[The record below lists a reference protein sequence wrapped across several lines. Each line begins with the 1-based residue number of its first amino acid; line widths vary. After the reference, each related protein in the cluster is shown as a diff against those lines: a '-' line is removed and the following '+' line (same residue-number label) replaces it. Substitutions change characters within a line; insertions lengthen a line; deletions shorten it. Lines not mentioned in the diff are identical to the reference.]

1 MSVVH
6 VRPAVFA
13 IACMLISGC
22 ARVSV
27 EQPRQP
33 GQDLAVLLP
42 DSGNGAVGRAVVS
55 NAAGAV
61 DLTEA
66 RAATR
71 VSRDRAP
78 SLVAVLSEAEVQRE
92 FGDALASLP
101 PAPETFALYF
111 QFESE
116 ELAPTSR
123 ALLAETLQA
132 VKQRPV
138 PDVLVVGHTD
148 TMGPPASNFQL
159 ALRRAQ
165 AVRTLLVDAGLDDSA
180 VAVSSH
186 GEAQPLVPTPDETN
200 EPRNRRVVI
209 TVR

>member
-1 MSVVH
+1 MIAMH
-6 VRPAVFA
+6 VRPAA
-13 IACMLISGC
+13 LGLACMLFAGC

-27 EQPRQP
+27 EQPQRP

-42 DSGNGAVGRAVVS
+42 DPGTGAVGRAVVS

-61 DLTEA
+61 ELAEA

-78 SLVAVLSEAEVQRE
+78 SPVAVLSEAAVQRE

-101 PAPETFALYF
+101 PAPETFALFF

-116 ELAPTSR
+116 ELAPASR
-123 ALLAETLQA
+123 ALLDETLQA
-132 VKQRPV
+132 VKKRPV
-138 PDVLVVGHTD
+138 SDVLVVGHTD
-148 TMGPPASNFQL
+148 TMGSPASNFHL

-165 AVRTLLVDAGLDDSA
+165 TVRALLLAAGLDERT

-186 GEAQPLVPTPDETN
+186 GEAQPFVPTPDQTN